1 MGPLN
6 TEKPRLLS
14 ARRRLESGIMSVG
27 IRLERDRRPSAV
39 ESGKGLSE
47 KSEASS
53 YALPLPAKRVTGLEP
68 ANTH

>member
-47 KSEASS
+47 RAR
-53 YALPLPAKRVTGLEP
+53 PLPTPYPFPPNGSKG
-68 ANTH
+68 